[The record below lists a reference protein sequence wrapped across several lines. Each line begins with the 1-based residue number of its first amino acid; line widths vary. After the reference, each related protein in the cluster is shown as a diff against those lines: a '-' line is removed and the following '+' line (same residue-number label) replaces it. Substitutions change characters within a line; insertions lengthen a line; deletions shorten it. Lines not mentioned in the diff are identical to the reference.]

1 MQACVLAN
9 SHLGGKMKILKYAVA
24 AVVVILLIGAL
35 IAPIGPVPGFIIGG
49 NATAA
54 PALWPDTSELHEIKL
69 KAGGFPPRVVIIWVI
84 EHDDELWVA
93 GGSDSGWVTRLAADG
108 NAELRIEDNTYP
120 VQAVAIK
127 EPAVWQ
133 PVLAAS
139 PNTSRTIRKSSP
151 VSQAAKTW
159 LTRSAYFVWIAE
171 HA

>member
-9 SHLGGKMKILKYAVA
+9 SHLGGKMKILRYAVA
-24 AVVVILLIGAL
+24 AVVVILLMGAL

-54 PALWPDTSELHEIKL
+54 PAQWPDTSELHEIKL

-133 PVLAAS
+133 PVLAAY
-139 PNTSRTIRKSSP
+139 I
-151 VSQAAKTW
+151 AK
-159 LTRSAYFVWIAE
+159 YQPDYPEIIAGFPSGE
-171 HA
+171 NLADQISVFRLDR